1 MRKQITILMNGSF
14 LHHFAIRRQYLPTIS
29 IIVLL
34 AFLNLTVGCNYY
46 MVRTHKRESGQMAQR
61 TEQLREQRKVFIV
74 HFGDDAWWLKN
85 IMVSEDQTE
94 LYGTI
99 DRLPSNRYT
108 YLQTDPNRVQRYK
121 SGNNVMLQE
130 VHIYA
135 TEYAE
140 AEGSGIIIP
149 FSAFEKIEVYD
160 QAQGATV
167 ASWVFGTIGVAL
179 GAFVV
184 IMIIFLLTKSS
195 CPFIYTF
202 NGEHFVFTGEIF
214 SGAIQPGLE
223 RNDYLRLPDI
233 QPKDG
238 EYLIKVANEIREI
251 QHINLMELKVID
263 HPADTEVLFDKY
275 GQVQTIAEAQPPI
288 TAETFSGVN
297 ITSLVSAKD
306 SYSYYFD
313 DAAQTDS
320 SLDGIILTFEKP
332 AEATEAKLIVRAKNS
347 FWLEN
352 VINNFHEM
360 FGRRY
365 DAFSKKEE
373 KKKPAEMRELMQ
385 SQSLPLSVYIEKDG
399 EWEFQDFYEIAGP
412 MAMKDDVL
420 TINLEDFDSETI
432 NIRLESGFLFWEL
445 DYVAMDFTGNIPF
458 ELTTLSV
465 SEAIDENGADVS
477 DAIRY
482 DDQVYYVQPEIG
494 NEAILSFEVPEFT
507 DESRTVILHSKG
519 YYKILRDLEGRAD
532 WKNLRTFR
540 QPGRMP
546 QFSKELYE
554 EMIELTQ
561 HN

>member
-1 MRKQITILMNGSF
+1 MF
-14 LHHFAIRRQYLPTIS
+14 
-29 IIVLL
+29 VLL

-46 MVRTHKRESGQMAQR
+46 RVRTHKKEAGTTAPKL
-61 TEQLREQRKVFIV
+61 EQLKEQRKFFIV
-74 HFGDDAWWLKN
+74 HFGDQAWWLQNLVLNENK
-85 IMVSEDQTE
+85 TE
-94 LYGTI
+94 IHGTI
-99 DRLPSNRYT
+99 EKLPSNRDK
-108 YLQTDPNRVQRYK
+108 YLETNPEKVQRYK
-121 SGNNVMLQE
+121 SKEKALLQE
-130 VHIYA
+130 VHIY
-135 TEYAE
+135 TSEYAE
-140 AEGSGIIIP
+140 VEGSGVIIP
-149 FSAFEKIEVYD
+149 ISSVERIEVYD
-160 QAQGATV
+160 QAHGATI
-167 ASWVFGTIGVAL
+167 ASAVFGTLGVLAGVGVIIL
-179 GAFVV
+179 ILVV
-184 IMIIFLLTKSS
+184 LTKDS

-202 NGEHFVFTGEIF
+202 NGEHFVFTGEVF
-214 SGAIQPGLE
+214 SGAIQPSLE
-223 RNDYLRLPDI
+223 RNDFLRLPDL
-233 QPKDG
+233 QPKEG
-238 EYLIKVANEIREI
+238 EYLLRVTNEVREI

-263 HPADTEVLFDKY
+263 HPDNIEVLIDKY
-275 GQVQTIAEAQPPI
+275 GQVQTIAEPQPPI

-332 AEATEAKLIVRAKNS
+332 AEATEAKLIVKAKNS

-352 VINNFHEM
+352 VVNNFHEM

-365 DAFSKKEE
+365 DAFSKREE
-373 KKKPAEMRELMQ
+373 KRKPAEMRALML
-385 SQSLPLSVYIEKDG
+385 SQSLPLSVYLEKGD
-399 EWEFQDFYEIAGP
+399 EWKFQDYYEIAGP

-458 ELTTLSV
+458 EVTTLSV

-477 DAIRY
+477 NAIRH
-482 DDQVYYVQPEIG
+482 DDRLYYVQPEIG
-494 NEAILSFEVPEFT
+494 NEAILSFPVPEFA
-507 DESRTVILHSKG
+507 DENRTVILHSKG
-519 YYKILRDLEGRAD
+519 YYKILKDLEGRAN
-532 WKNLRTFR
+532 WKKLKNFK

-554 EMIELTQ
+554 EMMELTQ